1 MIIHNPYIPGID
13 KIFFDV
19 QSSNRQNVQ
28 FEKQC
33 ITYMPIVGRTPT
45 KSMLISKL
53 KHGAYNASII

>member
-28 FEKQC
+28 FETMYHLYANCWKNSNKKYVDLQ
-33 ITYMPIVGRTPT
+33 IKTRGIQR
-45 KSMLISKL
+45 
-53 KHGAYNASII
+53 